1 MTLYEM
7 TDAARYLYDLLESGE
22 IDPQTVADTLESIG
36 ADEKCDSYCR
46 IIRQLQ
52 ADVDALNAEKVRL
65 DAKKRTAENAIE
77 RMKGALLAFAE
88 ASGGK
93 VKTALF
99 SVSTRSSV
107 KTEILDPDAIPAAYK
122 VPQPDKIATA
132 EILKALKAGETI
144 PGAALAES
152 VYVVIK

>member
-1 MTLYEM
+1 MTIYEL
-7 TDAARYLYDLLESGE
+7 TNTARYLYDLLEAGE
-22 IDPQTVADTLESIG
+22 IDEQTLADSLESIG
-36 ADEKCDSYCR
+36 TDEKCDSYCR

-52 ADVDALNAEKVRL
+52 ADVEALKAEKERL
-65 DAKKRTAENAIE
+65 DAKKRIAENAIE
-77 RMKGALLAFAE
+77 RMKNALLAFAQ

-93 VKTALF
+93 VKTSLF
-99 SVSTRSSV
+99 SVSTRTSP

-122 VPQPDKIATA
+122 VPQPDKIATG

-152 VYVVIK
+152 VSVVIK

>member
-1 MTLYEM
+1 MTIYEM
-7 TDAARYLYDLLESGE
+7 TEQARYLYDLLESGE
-22 IDPQTVADTLESIG
+22 IDAQTFADSLESIG

-52 ADVDALNAEKVRL
+52 ADVEALKAEKERL
-65 DAKKRTAENAIE
+65 DAKKKTAENAIE
-77 RMKGALLAFAE
+77 RMKGALLAFTQ

-93 VKTALF
+93 VKTSLF
-99 SVSTRSSV
+99 SVGTRTSQ
-107 KTEILDPDAIPAAYK
+107 KTEILDPDAIPAVYK

-132 EILKALKAGETI
+132 EILKALKEGETI

-152 VYVVIK
+152 VSVVIK